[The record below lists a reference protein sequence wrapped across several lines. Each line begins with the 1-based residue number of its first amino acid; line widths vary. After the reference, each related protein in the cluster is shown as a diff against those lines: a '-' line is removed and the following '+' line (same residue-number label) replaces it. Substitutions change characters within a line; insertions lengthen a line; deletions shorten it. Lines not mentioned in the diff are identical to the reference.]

1 MSQSRNKYEAER
13 WLMTA
18 KEDLL
23 AAETLSSAEIYSLA
37 CFHAQQ
43 AGEKAVKAMWR
54 LIDADPWG
62 HSVKKLIT
70 DFPRKDEIQNIESFN
85 DKAAL
90 LDKFYIPT
98 RYPNG
103 LPDLTPGQI
112 YVREDAEQGIEA
124 ARMFVSLAQ
133 NWLQKKLQ

>member
-1 MSQSRNKYEAER
+1 MSRSRNQYEAER

-23 AAETLSSAEIYSLA
+23 AAEALFSAGIYASA

-43 AGEKAVKAMWR
+43 AGEKAVKALW
-54 LIDADPWG
+54 LQIDADPWG

-70 DFPRKDEIQNIESFN
+70 DFPRKDEIQNLQSLT

-103 LPDLTPGQI
+103 LPDLTPGQV
-112 YVREDAEQGIEA
+112 YVKGDAEQGIDA
-124 ARMFVSLAQ
+124 ARMFVSLAEK
-133 NWLQKKLQ
+133 WLGKSLS